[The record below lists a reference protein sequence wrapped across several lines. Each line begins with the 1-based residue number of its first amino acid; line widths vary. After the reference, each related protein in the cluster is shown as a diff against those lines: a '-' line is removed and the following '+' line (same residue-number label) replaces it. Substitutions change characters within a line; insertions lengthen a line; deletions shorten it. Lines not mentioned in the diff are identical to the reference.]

1 MVVLR
6 SGALSDVGS
15 DADSD
20 AGHRVLWCD
29 RSETRMTKKLMKGS
43 EAIGEAAVQAGCKL
57 FFGYPITPQN
67 EIPEYMSMRLPQIG
81 GTFVQAESEV
91 AASNMIYGAAGAG
104 ERVMTSSSSPGVSL
118 MSEAISYLA
127 GSELPVVI
135 VNIVRA
141 GPGLGGIL
149 PSQGDYFQ
157 ATKAS
162 GHGDFRVL
170 VLAPWSIQEAADLVQ
185 DAFDLADY
193 YRNPVMILG
202 DGLIGQMMEPV
213 EFYEGRAPIKELE
226 AKTWATTGCDGSR
239 PTNVVNSLFLDP
251 EELEKHNI
259 HLKAKYD
266 RMVADEVRYASYG
279 TDDDYDVLIVAY
291 GTVARVCSTA
301 MEELRGEGIKVAL
314 IRPITLF
321 PFPYQAIREAAMK
334 AGSVLV
340 VELSTGQM
348 IEDVQLALARS
359 RPVHFHNRLGG
370 MLVSPDE
377 VVAKAKA
384 ILDGQSEEVLHG

>member
-1 MVVLR
+1 
-6 SGALSDVGS
+6 
-15 DADSD
+15 
-20 AGHRVLWCD
+20 
-29 RSETRMTKKLMKGS
+29 MTKKLMKGS
-43 EAIGEAAVQAGCKL
+43 EAIAEAAVQAGCKL

-81 GTFVQAESEV
+81 GAFVQAESEV
-91 AASNMIYGAAGAG
+91 AASNMIYGAAGTG

-118 MSEAISYLA
+118 MAEAISYLA

-157 ATKAS
+157 ATKGL

-193 YRNPVMILG
+193 YRNPVMVLG

-213 EFYEGRAPIKELE
+213 EFRDDREPIKDLE
-226 AKTWATTGCDGSR
+226 AKSWATTGCDGSR
-239 PTNVVNSLFLDP
+239 PTNVINSLFLDP
-251 EELEKHNI
+251 GELEKHNVK
-259 HLKAKYD
+259 LTAKYD
-266 RMVADEVRYASYG
+266 RMRRDEVRVATDG
-279 TDDDYDVLIVAY
+279 TEEDAEVLVVAY

-301 MEELRGEGIKVAL
+301 IEELREEGIKVSL
-314 IRPITLF
+314 VRPITLF
-321 PFPYQAIREAAMK
+321 PFPYQAVRDAAEK
-334 AGSVLV
+334 ANSVLV
-340 VELSTGQM
+340 VELSSGQM
-348 IEDVQLALARS
+348 IEDVQLALAGS
-359 RPVHFHNRLGG
+359 RPIHFHNRMGG

-377 VVAKAKA
+377 VVSKVRSM
-384 ILDGQSEEVLHG
+384 IDGSSEEVHIG

>member
-1 MVVLR
+1 MLDC
-6 SGALSDVGS
+6 DVFP
-15 DADSD
+15 DTDTDSD
-20 AGHRVLWCD
+20 AGRSVW
-29 RSETRMTKKLMKGS
+29 RTVSSETPMTKKLMKGS

-67 EIPEYMSMRLPQIG
+67 EIPEYMSMRLSQVG
-81 GTFVQAESEV
+81 GAFVQAESEV

-104 ERVMTSSSSPGVSL
+104 ERVMTSSSSPGISL
-118 MSEAISYLA
+118 MSEGISYLA

-157 ATKAS
+157 ATKGL

-193 YRNPVMILG
+193 YRNTVMILG

-213 EFYEGRAPIKELE
+213 EFHEGRKPIKELE
-226 AKTWATTGCDGSR
+226 PKTWATTGCDGSR
-239 PTNVVNSLFLDP
+239 PTNIINSLFLDP
-251 EELEKHNI
+251 EELEQHNI
-259 HLKAKYD
+259 RLKAKYD
-266 RMVADEVRYASYG
+266 RMVADEVRFAAYG
-279 TDDDYDVLIVAY
+279 TDQDYDVLIVAY

-301 MEELRGEGIKVAL
+301 IEELQDEGIRVAL
-314 IRPITLF
+314 VRPITLF
-321 PFPYQAIREAAMK
+321 PFPYEAVREAALK
-334 AGSVLV
+334 ASSVLV

-377 VVAKAKA
+377 VVAKVRA
-384 ILDGQSEEVLHG
+384 ILDGRSEEVFHG

>member
-1 MVVLR
+1 
-6 SGALSDVGS
+6 
-15 DADSD
+15 
-20 AGHRVLWCD
+20 
-29 RSETRMTKKLMKGS
+29 MTKKLMKGS
-43 EAIGEAAVQAGCKL
+43 EAIGEAAVQADCKL

-81 GTFVQAESEV
+81 GAFVQAESEV

-118 MSEAISYLA
+118 MAEGISYLA

-135 VNIVRA
+135 VNIMRA

-193 YRNPVMILG
+193 YRNPVMVLG

-213 EFYEGRAPIKELE
+213 EFHEEREPIKDL
-226 AKTWATTGCDGSR
+226 APKTWATTGCDGSR
-239 PTNVVNSLFLDP
+239 PTNVINSLFLDP
-251 EELEKHNI
+251 EELEQHNI

-266 RMVADEVRYASYG
+266 RMVAEEVRFAEYR
-279 TDDDYDVLIVAY
+279 TDEDFDVLIVAY

-301 MEELRGEGIKVAL
+301 IDELRDEGIGVAMV
-314 IRPITLF
+314 RPITLF
-321 PFPYQAIREAAMK
+321 PYPYEAVRK
-334 AGSVLV
+334 AALKASTVLV
-340 VELSTGQM
+340 VELSAGQM
-348 IEDVQLALARS
+348 IEDVELALARS
-359 RPVHFHNRLGG
+359 RPIHFLNRMGG

-377 VVAKAKA
+377 VVAKVKA
-384 ILDGQSEEVLHG
+384 VIEGSSEEVHIG